1 MQVACRSVHSRRWE
15 LVAIRGCWRNT
26 EQVTITPPGLEPAVT
41 ERLGELL
48 RARGL
53 RRMASRIQVLA
64 VLEPFHGHLSVA
76 DIRNRLIVCLPTGTR
91 PPDLATIYRT
101 VTTLADQGV
110 LHALTLDGGIT
121 TYGLA
126 TAPHHHAVCT
136 QCGAIIEVPAP
147 QLSSA
152 LQHAMAGSSFA
163 LSEQA
168 GLTLRGLCP
177 QCQDTVAD
185 PPDDPTDPGS
195 GRHDPRQR
203 HR

>member
-1 MQVACRSVHSRRWE
+1 MQ
-15 LVAIRGCWRNT
+15 LVCKCALEIPGIWRDT
-26 EQVTITPPGLEPAVT
+26 EEVTAKAVGLDPAAT
-41 ERLGELL
+41 ERIGELL

-64 VLEPFHGHLSVA
+64 VLEPTNGHLSVA
-76 DIRNRLIVCLPTGTR
+76 EIRRRLLQNLPTDTQ

-101 VTTLADQGV
+101 VTTLVDQRV
-110 LHALTLDGGIT
+110 LHALTLDGGVT

-136 QCGAIIEVPAP
+136 HCGTIIEVPAR

-152 LQHAMAGSSFA
+152 LEHAMAGSSFA

-168 GLTLRGLCP
+168 GLTLHGLCP
-177 QCQDTVAD
+177 QCQDL
-185 PPDDPTDPGS
+185 S
-195 GRHDPRQR
+195 
-203 HR
+203 